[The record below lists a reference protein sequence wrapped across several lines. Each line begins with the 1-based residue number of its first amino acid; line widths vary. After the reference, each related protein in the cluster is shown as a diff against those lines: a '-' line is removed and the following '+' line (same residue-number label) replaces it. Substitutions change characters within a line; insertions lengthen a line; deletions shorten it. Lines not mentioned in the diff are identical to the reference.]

1 MLKAILHCMLGS
13 ESDISNVS
21 FLVEAS
27 ALQGHNSCVFFVSE
41 KKEKKPQVSCFIFK
55 HLLL

>member
-1 MLKAILHCMLGS
+1 MLGS

-27 ALQGHNSCVFFVSE
+27 ALRGHNSCVFFVSE